1 MIHLG
6 IKIDQQTKDCL
17 AEIAKREDRSI
28 SSVTRLAI
36 INGLSF
42 FDSGVCHPKAK
53 KFASGVCHPA
63 KR

>member
-6 IKIDQQTKDCL
+6 IKIEKETKARL
-17 AEIAKREDRSI
+17 AEIAKRDDRSI

-36 INGLSF
+36 LNGLSF

-53 KFASGVCHPA
+53 KFVSGVCHPTH
-63 KR
+63 K

>member
-6 IKIDQQTKDCL
+6 IKIEKETK
-17 AEIAKREDRSI
+17 ARIAAIAKRDDRSI

-42 FDSGVCHPKAK
+42 FDSGVSHPETK
-53 KFASGVCHPA
+53 KFASGVCHPT
-63 KR
+63 KQ

>member
-6 IKIDQQTKDCL
+6 IKIEKETK
-17 AEIAKREDRSI
+17 ARIAAIAKRDDRSI

-42 FDSGVCHPKAK
+42 FDSGVSHPKAK
-53 KFASGVCHPA
+53 KFALGVCHPA
-63 KR
+63 KQ

>member
-6 IKIDQQTKDCL
+6 IKIEKETKARL
-17 AEIAKREDRSI
+17 AEIAKRDDRSI

-36 INGLSF
+36 LNGLSF
-42 FDSGVCHPKAK
+42 FDSGVSHPKAK

-63 KR
+63 NQ

>member
-6 IKIDQQTKDCL
+6 IKVSRETKDRL
-17 AEIAKREDRSI
+17 AEIAKSEDRSI

-36 INGLSF
+36 LNGLSF
-42 FDSGVCHPKAK
+42 FDVGVSHPKTK

-63 KR
+63 KK

>member
-6 IKIDQQTKDCL
+6 IKIDQQTKDRL
-17 AEIAKREDRSI
+17 AEIAKRDDRSI

-42 FDSGVCHPKAK
+42 FDSGVSHTKPH
-53 KFASGVCHPA
+53 KFGSGVCHPTH
-63 KR
+63 K